1 MPSNVTADG
10 GAASVDPIG
19 WAVGGA
25 VAMAAKNAAT
35 LVATYGAN
43 SVKVELDTLI
53 TFKNRAEELLHALM
67 TSPAAESQMAQQH
80 LQPANLGSGFAESN
94 DLMTAYNRTFTG
106 LQQLI
111 KDLATQIQGMAD
123 ALGKTAKNYGG
134 TEEDQTSSI
143 AAASKDAGS
152 LVQQATSGGSQYT
165 QPPYAPGYQPGG
177 GPAGS
182 QFARPVTGPVSA
194 PAPAP
199 GPYSAP
205 ASGSGAGGNSGSI

>member
-10 GAASVDPIG
+10 GAVSSDPIG

-25 VAMAAKNAAT
+25 VAAAAMSAAK

-67 TSPAAESQMAQQH
+67 TSPAAENQMSQQH
-80 LQPANLGSGFAESN
+80 LQPANLGSGFAESS
-94 DLMTAYNRTFTG
+94 DLMTAYNRTYMG

-111 KDLATQIQGMAD
+111 KDLATQIEGMAE

-134 TEEDQTSSI
+134 TEEDQTDNI
-143 AAASKDAGS
+143 KAATVDANS
-152 LVQQATSGGSQYT
+152 LAQQASQSGSQAT
-165 QPPYAPGYQPGG
+165 QVPYAPGYQQ
-177 GPAGS
+177 GS
-182 QFARPVTGPVSA
+182 TPSGSPYARPATGPVTA
-194 PAPAP
+194 PGPYAAPAP
-199 GPYSAP
+199 GPV
-205 ASGSGAGGNSGSI
+205 AGGNSAGI